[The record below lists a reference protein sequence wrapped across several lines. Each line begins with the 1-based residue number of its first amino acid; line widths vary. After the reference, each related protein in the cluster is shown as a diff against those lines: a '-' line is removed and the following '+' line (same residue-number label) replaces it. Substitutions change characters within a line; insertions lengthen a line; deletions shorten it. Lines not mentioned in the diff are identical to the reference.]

1 NFDSVGSVG
10 APELIVIFLV
20 ALIVLG
26 PDKLPSAARQ
36 AGKFI
41 GDLRRMMAG
50 FEAEVKSAMRDEPIT
65 NALRE
70 GVASA
75 RGTFTAAAQG
85 SEAGDPP
92 SQPTPP
98 QPPPS
103 LPVPEDPS
111 RN

>member
-1 NFDSVGSVG
+1 VGSVG

-26 PDKLPSAARQ
+26 PEKLPNAARQ
-36 AGKFI
+36 AGKFM

-50 FEAEVKSAMRDEPIT
+50 FEAEVKSAMADDPIH
-65 NALRE
+65 NALQE
-70 GVASA
+70 AVGTV
-75 RGTFTAAAQG
+75 RGTFDPNAPAQAAQPG
-85 SEAGDPP
+85 VGVAE
-92 SQPTPP
+92 PT
-98 QPPPS
+98 QAPS

>member
-1 NFDSVGSVG
+1 VGSVG

-36 AGKFI
+36 AGKFF

-50 FEAEVKSAMRDEPIT
+50 FEAEVKSAINDDPIH
-65 NALRE
+65 NAVKDTV
-70 GVASA
+70 GIAK
-75 RGTFTAAAQG
+75 GTLDPNPAQG
-85 SEAGDPP
+85 QPGPP
-92 SQPTPP
+92 AQ
-98 QPPPS
+98 PPS

>member
-1 NFDSVGSVG
+1 MGSVG

-26 PDKLPSAARQ
+26 PEKLPSAARQ
-36 AGKFI
+36 AGKFV

-50 FEAEVKSAMRDEPIT
+50 FEAEVKSAMADDPT
-65 NALRE
+65 SSALKDAV
-70 GVASA
+70 GAI
-75 RGTFTAAAQG
+75 RGTSVPAPPAQPG
-85 SEAGDPP
+85 EVA
-92 SQPTPP
+92 TPP
-98 QPPPS
+98 VAPPPS

>member
-1 NFDSVGSVG
+1 VGSVG

-26 PDKLPSAARQ
+26 PEKLPSAARQ
-36 AGKFI
+36 AGKFV

-50 FEAEVKSAMRDEPIT
+50 FEAEVKSAMADDPIH
-65 NALRE
+65 NALQE
-70 GVASA
+70 SVGLAK
-75 RGTFTAAAQG
+75 GTIDPRAQPAANPA
-85 SEAGDPP
+85 
-92 SQPTPP
+92 
-98 QPPPS
+98 PPS